1 MMLQRIHMRPT
12 KTTMPSD
19 YEGRG
24 VTDKLGVN
32 LANTRITD

>member
-1 MMLQRIHMRPT
+1 MRPT